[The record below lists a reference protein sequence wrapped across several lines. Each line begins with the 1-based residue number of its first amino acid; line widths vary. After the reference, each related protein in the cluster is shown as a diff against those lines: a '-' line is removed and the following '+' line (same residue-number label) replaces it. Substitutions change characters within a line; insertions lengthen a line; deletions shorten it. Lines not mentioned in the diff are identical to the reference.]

1 MSHVHYGSL
10 ILNRQ
15 VLCHCGTS
23 ETNNLN
29 VKKIK
34 VIVRIIWLTRNG
46 GESAIDLILYIYSKL
61 KCEFHVKN
69 ETLESLLCCY

>member
-1 MSHVHYGSL
+1 MTHVHYGSL

-15 VLCHCGTS
+15 ALCHCGTS

-46 GESAIDLILYIYSKL
+46 GESELDLI
-61 KCEFHVKN
+61 F
-69 ETLESLLCCY
+69 